1 MTAKKGARRTTKTP
15 SKKAAGIKRNA
26 SKPLTKRNAS
36 KPSTAKNPTK
46 PTTAKKPV
54 KKKAP
59 APTRRAPL
67 APQSLLILHLDAEK
81 LQADG
86 LHLGDAAAFSG
97 KLSTLLGSH
106 VVIKDATTTS
116 HLNAVL
122 ADLMSAGLTF
132 DVVVVIAHSN
142 ATQIRAASDL
152 LLPWEGFAGFLK
164 PFKPRR
170 LMLVACKGGR
180 SDAGE
185 ALFNAMPHLRRIFA
199 CPVNASKDF
208 GAFMLFA
215 VPYVVAT
222 RRPRNKHVLGA
233 QVAAV
238 VATGRQV
245 REWLRTTDKGNPDA
259 AVFDLIADIADPIA
273 RKVPEALGALV
284 DAFRG
289 RR

>member
-1 MTAKKGARRTTKTP
+1 MTSKKGGRRTAKKP
-15 SKKAAGIKRNA
+15 SKKAAGT
-26 SKPLTKRNAS
+26 KPAKKKTVSTKRS
-36 KPSTAKNPTK
+36 AKK
-46 PTTAKKPV
+46 PTTARKPA
-54 KKKAP
+54 KKKAT
-59 APTRRAPL
+59 APKRRAPL
-67 APQSLLILHLDAEK
+67 RPQSLLILHLDAET
-81 LQADG
+81 LHADG
-86 LHLGDAAAFSG
+86 LHLGDAASFSG
-97 KLSTLLGSH
+97 TLSTLLGSN

-116 HLNAVL
+116 QLNEVL
-122 ADLMSAGLTF
+122 AGLASDGLTF

-142 ATQIRAASDL
+142 ETEIQAASDL
-152 LLPWEGFAGFLK
+152 VLPWEGFAGFLK

-185 ALFNAMPHLRRIFA
+185 TLFNAMPHLRRIFA

-222 RRPRNKHVLGA
+222 RRPRDKHVLGA

-238 VATGRQV
+238 AATGRQL
-245 REWLRTTDKGNPDA
+245 REWRRTTDKGNPEA
-259 AVFDLIADIADPIA
+259 AVFDLIADIADPVA
-273 RKVPEALGALV
+273 RKVPEAIGALV
-284 DAFRG
+284 EAFRG